1 MTTEDYSVGSIVE
14 GDVTNITKFGLFVK
28 LANGKEGLVHISE
41 IADEFVTDI
50 NQYAKVGDHI
60 QVRITSINSEKKLD
74 LSIKKVKEKEQVKE
88 KEPGPI
94 FIKKSKSEDFE
105 KKLGSFLKRAE
116 EKQIDIRRNL
126 KFKQG
131 LVKKKHK

>member
-1 MTTEDYSVGSIVE
+1 MAEAEFNVGNIVE
-14 GDVTNITKFGLFVK
+14 GDVTNITKFGLFVR
-28 LANGKEGLVHISE
+28 LSNGKEGLVHISE
-41 IADEFVTDI
+41 IADEYVTDI

-60 QVRITSINSEKKLD
+60 QVRITGINSQNKLD
-74 LSIKKVKEKEQVKE
+74 LSIKRVKEKEKE
-88 KEPGPI
+88 KEKDPSTI

-105 KKLGSFLKRAE
+105 KKIGNFLKRAE

-131 LVKKKHK
+131 VIKKKHK